1 MKKIQLF
8 LILVFALFLNAQNTF
23 ASRIKK
29 ANKALVVYDYFKA
42 KKHFSKGVKYNTSP
56 ATFGL
61 ATIYSRNDNPFFNL
75 DSAYRY
81 IIISDS
87 TWALAKDRKKEKW
100 KIYGWTESGIDSL
113 KQIISSQLFS
123 NAKQEN
129 TVTRYTHFI
138 NRNPWANEFNQA
150 IHSRDSLAFFIAVAK
165 NDANSYINFVEKYP
179 ESEYAEL
186 AKQNYHNSQF
196 QELTGDGTLES
207 YQKFVENYPESPQRT
222 EADSI
227 IFKMVTAPNT
237 FEAYQ
242 DFVLNNSQNT
252 FIKRGWEEFYQVY
265 LFDYSKARM
274 LSFKSNYPQT
284 LNLDEVESD
293 IALFNKQLLP
303 FIKNGFYGLM
313 DENGA
318 VVIEEKY
325 QFIGAFNKGLAEFI
339 VNDQIGLLNKRGE
352 VQIST
357 AYDAVSKIT
366 YGRLIVEKNDYFGL
380 IDRKGKTLLECKYMD
395 IGDLSEGAIYLSPD
409 TEYNYVDYNGNQLIV
424 NDYYNA
430 SDFNNTLAI
439 VETEEGVGV
448 INKDAEFIIQGY
460 YDNLKWLNDSLLSFK
475 DDNKYGVLSLKED
488 TLIPAKFDFIG
499 EFYNGLSL
507 VSINDTVSYINE
519 SGEFAAAFFETY
531 PNYKSKGDFVNG
543 YAIVA
548 KNGMY
553 GRINSSGDI
562 VTDIEYEN
570 LGAGAKFIPFE
581 KEEFWGVLSLT
592 NKVLV
597 SPKYDA
603 LDIVNGRFAI
613 TKLEDSMGVVNMD
626 GMVLIPNSYKSVQY
640 IVDNSFSVFD
650 GENYGLF
657 VDATLVIPL
666 SYKRISVLNERF
678 VSLMGELS
686 IEYYDLEKKQ
696 LVKLQEESE

>member
-1 MKKIQLF
+1 MKNYQVF
-8 LILVFALFLNAQNTF
+8 LVLICALFFNVNNSY

-29 ANKALVVYDYFKA
+29 GNKALIVYDYFKA
-42 KKHFSKGVKYNTSP
+42 KKHFSKGVKYNPSP
-56 ATFGL
+56 ASFGL

-81 IIISDS
+81 ILLSDS
-87 TWALAKDRKKEKW
+87 TWILAKERKKEKW
-100 KIYGWTESGIDSL
+100 KTYGWTKSGIDSL
-113 KQIISSQLFS
+113 RQIISSQLFL
-123 NAKQEN
+123 NAKKKN
-129 TVTRYTHFI
+129 TVVRYTTFI
-138 NRNPWANEFNQA
+138 ERNPWANEYQQA
-150 IHSRDSLAFFIAVAK
+150 VHSRDSLAFFEAVAK
-165 NDANSYINFVEKYP
+165 NDANSYKNFVESYP

-196 QELTGDGTLES
+196 QELTGDGTLKS
-207 YQKFVENYPESPQRT
+207 YQKFVESYPDSPQRT
-222 EADSI
+222 EADSV

-252 FIKRGWEEFYQVY
+252 FIKRGWEEFYQIY

-274 LSFKSNYPQT
+274 LSFKKNYPQA
-284 LNLDEVESD
+284 LNLDEIESD
-293 IALFNKQLLP
+293 IALFNKQFLP

-318 VVIEEKY
+318 VIIEEKY
-325 QFIGAFNKGLAEFI
+325 QFIGSFDKGLAQFI

-352 VQIST
+352 VQIPT
-357 AYDAVSKIT
+357 TYDAVSEIT
-366 YGRLIVEKNDYFGL
+366 FGRLIVEKNDYFGL
-380 IDRKGKTLLECKYMD
+380 IDRKGKVLLECKYMD
-395 IGDLSEGAIYLSPD
+395 IGDLSEGAIYLSTD

-448 INKDAEFIIQGY
+448 INKDVTYIIQGY

-475 DDNKYGVLSLKED
+475 DGNKYGVISLNQD
-488 TLIPAKFDFIG
+488 TLVPAKFDFIG

-507 VSINDTVSYINE
+507 VSINDTVSYLNT
-519 SGEFAAAFFETY
+519 SGELATAFFETY
-531 PNYKSKGDFVNG
+531 PNFKSKGEFVNG

-548 KNGMY
+548 KDDMY
-553 GRINSSGDI
+553 GRINASGDV
-562 VTDIEYEN
+562 VTDIKYEN
-570 LGAGAKFIPFE
+570 LGAGSKFIPFE

-597 SPKYDA
+597 SPQYDA
-603 LDIVNGRFAI
+603 LDIVNDRFAI
-613 TKLEDSMGVVNMD
+613 TKLEDSMGVINMD
-626 GMVLIPNSYKSVQY
+626 GMVLIPNSYKSVEH
-640 IVDNSFSVFD
+640 IVDNSFSIFD